1 MLADKDI
8 IVAARKLDAAERT
21 RKQIRMLSLEYPG
34 LDMPGAYAIQNAW
47 VDIKVAAGRVIKG
60 HKIGLTSKAMQNAL
74 NIDMPD
80 SGVLFDDMFFQDAGD
95 VPTKRF
101 IETRVEAELA
111 FVLKLKLSGP
121 NCTVFDVLNATDYVT
136 PALEILDTRILR
148 VDPETKATRT
158 VFDTISDN
166 AANAGIVLGGRA
178 FKPGDTDMRWV
189 GSIVSRNGK
198 VEETGLAA
206 GVLNNPAM
214 GIAWLA
220 DRMHEYGKVLEPG
233 QVVLAGS
240 FIRPIE
246 ARKGDTIVADY
257 GPWGTVSC
265 YFA

>member
-1 MLADKDI
+1 MLSDKNI
-8 IVAARKLDAAERT
+8 QIAARKLDAAERT
-21 RKQIRMLSLEYPG
+21 RKQIGILSLEYPA
-34 LDMPGAYAIQNAW
+34 LDMASAYAIQQAW
-47 VDIKVAAGRVIKG
+47 VDIKIAAGRSVWG

-95 VPTKRF
+95 IPSSRF
-101 IETRVEAELA
+101 IETRIEAELA
-111 FVLKLKLSGP
+111 FILKSRLSGP
-121 NCTVFDVLNATDYVT
+121 NCSIFDVLNATDYVT
-136 PALEILDTRILR
+136 PALEILDTRIVR

-178 FKPGDTDMRWV
+178 MRPQDTDLRWV

-198 VEETGLAA
+198 VEETGLAG

-220 DRMHEYGKVLEPG
+220 ARMSEYGKALEPG

-246 ARKGDTIVADY
+246 ARKGDTIFADY

>member
-1 MLADKDI
+1 MLSEIQVQD
-8 IVAARKLDAAERT
+8 AALKLDEAERD
-21 RKQIRMLSLEYPG
+21 RKQIGILSLANPG
-34 LDMPGAYAIQNAW
+34 MDMADAYAIQKAW
-47 VDIKVAAGRVIKG
+47 VDIKLSGGRSIWG

-95 VPTKRF
+95 IPTGRF
-101 IETRVEAELA
+101 IETRIEAELA
-111 FVLKLKLSGP
+111 FVLKSRLAGP
-121 NCTVFDVLNATDYVT
+121 NCTLFDVLNATEYVT
-136 PALEILDTRILR
+136 PALEILDTRIVR
-148 VDPETKATRT
+148 VDPETKKMRT
-158 VFDTISDN
+158 VFDTIADN

-178 FKPGDTDMRWV
+178 IRPNDTDLRWI

-198 VEETGLAA
+198 VEETGLAG

-220 DRMHEYGKVLEPG
+220 DRMAEYGEALEPG

-246 ARKGDTIVADY
+246 ARKGDTIFADY